1 MPAFLHFQT
10 TFPVPWEMLFREIR
24 AYHSCLVFFTITVLM
39 KRIFVHYTHLC
50 LVFFM
55 STVLMKCIFVQY
67 SHSCLVS
74 CTSTVL
80 MKRIFV
86 HYTHAWMSTHGVQ
99 NRPWLQHKE
108 AWVHCKGYK
117 WLTQFQFIWLYV
129 TFIWLTQLQ
138 FIWLQRLQMTD
149 SVPIHMIVRNI
160 HMIDSV
166 AIHMIAKATND
177 WLSSIHMIV
186 RNIHMI
192 DSVPIHMIAKAT
204 NDWLS
209 FQSYDCTHSTCMLLA
224 LRMHAPSTP
233 HACS

>member
-149 SVPIHMIVRNI
+149 SVQFIWLYVTFIWLTQFQFIWLQRLQMTDSVSNHMIVR
-160 HMIDSV
+160 
-166 AIHMIAKATND
+166 
-177 WLSSIHMIV
+177 
-186 RNIHMI
+186 
-192 DSVPIHMIAKAT
+192 
-204 NDWLS
+204 
-209 FQSYDCTHSTCMLLA
+209 
-224 LRMHAPSTP
+224 TP